1 MTIVHLQNCIFING
15 IYFPLCLIFFY
26 VNILDMG
33 GVMGNEKTM

>member
-1 MTIVHLQNCIFING
+1 MTIVHLQNNIFVNG
-15 IYFPLCLIFFY
+15 IYLLLFLFFFY

>member
-1 MTIVHLQNCIFING
+1 MTIVHLL
-15 IYFPLCLIFFY
+15 LCLIFFY

>member
-1 MTIVHLQNCIFING
+1 MNG
-15 IYFPLCLIFFY
+15 IYFPLCLIFFC

>member
-1 MTIVHLQNCIFING
+1 MTIVHLQNNIFVNG
-15 IYFPLCLIFFY
+15 IYLLLCLIFFY